1 MSRRLNR
8 TGVCYTP
15 RPIRE
20 EDLRLMRRI
29 DERPGYQRLLRA
41 AQHRE
46 YDGIVTHELCYP
58 SCLRTSIFS

>member
-1 MSRRLNR
+1 MTRRLNR

-20 EDLRLMRRI
+20 EDLRLMHRI
-29 DERPGYQRLLRA
+29 DERPSYQRLLRA
-41 AQHRE
+41 ARRE
-46 YDGIVTHELCYP
+46 CDVIADHELCYP